1 MPIAVPRSSSGAPLY
16 YAGWSEPDESA
27 FMESVVRAGRV
38 VFDVGAHVGEYT
50 LLAAARGAVV
60 HAFEANPSSAALLR
74 ANIAR
79 NGLATVTVHEVA
91 ASDREGEETL
101 LARGDLSLS
110 ALWNEQQADEGYER
124 VVVPTRRIDSIAAPP
139 PDVIKL
145 DVEGAELA
153 ALRGA
158 EGTLE
163 RHGPLVVFEVVPA
176 NYARFGYGPNDVIE
190 LLVGHGYDLRFLDGT
205 AFESWPDGLES
216 GNLVA
221 SRRPTA

>member
-1 MPIAVPRSSSGAPLY
+1 
-16 YAGWSEPDESA
+16 
-27 FMESVVRAGRV
+27 MESVVRSGRV

-50 LLAAARGAVV
+50 LLAAAQGAVV

-74 ANIAR
+74 ANVAR
-79 NGLATVTVHEVA
+79 NRLPTVTVHEVA
-91 ASDREGEETL
+91 ASDREGEEKF

-110 ALWNEQQADEGYER
+110 ALWSEQQADEGHEE
-124 VVVPTRRIDSIAAPP
+124 VIVPTRRIDSIDAPP

-158 EGTLE
+158 KGILE

-176 NYARFGYGPNDVIE
+176 NYARFGYEPDDVIE
-190 LLVGHGYDLRFLDGT
+190 LLVGHGYHLSYLDGT
-205 AFESWPDGLES
+205 AFVSWPAGLQIA
-216 GNLVA
+216 NLVA
-221 SRRPTA
+221 SRHPIA